1 MRVEFPI
8 IPCRVCRCPP
18 PLRFP
23 NPVECPQF
31 NLTNA
36 FAGNANQLSH
46 FFERALA
53 RAIEAEPQ
61 PDGLPLARIQQAE
74 QFRGLTSQV
83 LRGDQIAGIQTVRVR
98 QQFAEVHLAVTADR
112 QIQRNHFR
120 SEPCGPF
127 HRFDRQS
134 ATVGQ
139 FVGVRLAAERLTER
153 SGSVGDFADDFDHV
167 DGNPD
172 GAGLIRHGPE
182 NCLTHPPAGVSGK
195 TATAA
200 VVELFDRPHQSDVA
214 FLNDVR
220 EGKAAAAVVFRHAD
234 HQAQIGANQPIF
246 CVVRFRQ

>member
-61 PDGLPLARIQQAE
+61 PDGLPLALIQQAE
-74 QFRGLTSQV
+74 QFRGLASQV

-112 QIQRNHFR
+112 QIQGNHFR
-120 SEPCGPF
+120 SEPCSPF
-127 HRFDRQS
+127 HRFEGQA
-134 ATVGQ
+134 ATVRQ
-139 FVGVRLAAERLTER
+139 FFGMRLAAEGLAER
-153 SGSVGDFADDFDHV
+153 PGSLRDFTDHFDHV